1 MAHKTLQDF
10 PDAQVDEL
18 QPLKHELA
26 NRADYHQIRSVRTV
40 VNKRYDV
47 PAIRIESQT
56 RSVTNSVRDE
66 MDEVGV
72 EVLSAF
78 ATMDEGH
85 QVLIVGHRD
94 D

>member
-1 MAHKTLQDF
+1 MAHKTLQDY

-26 NRADYHQIRSVRTV
+26 NRSSYHQVRSVRTV

-66 MDEVGV
+66 MDKLGV

-78 ATMDEGH
+78 ATTDKGN